1 MNKTKLSLKLLIC
14 VLVIAGLATLLVA
27 CNVGGPAHFDHLVTF
42 VYNIGDMG
50 LNAEP
55 QYIGVMK
62 GGLVSIRPGYSH
74 DFKEFEDQGYYLT
87 GWYLPAEVDEE
98 GNPTTDENGFVILG
112 EEWNFKTMRVTRD
125 ITLYGKVEK
134 KSMVHFI
141 DRSTGNEVF
150 AEYDIANTPGT
161 VLKSFVFEPKRENST
176 FLGKYYVAP
185 TGKEEFTFPYTVQD
199 TDINVYV
206 EFLDGE
212 YMLVR
217 NAIGFRSAVAS
228 NQNIYLL
235 EDIDFENK
243 ATFLWAL
250 GTYSGEINGSPDR
263 HTIKNVSRTM
273 TGAKNNPSNF
283 SALFGTLGAKAYIH
297 DVNFENI
304 TLNYTLDISL
314 PSANVFVGLFAWRA
328 QQGARVENVTISG
341 NLRYSIPDG
350 THITCNPF
358 IGENLMNPDDI
369 NCNYDNVVVASI
381 KNQ

>member
-1 MNKTKLSLKLLIC
+1 MNKAKLSLKLLIC
-14 VLVIAGLATLLVA
+14 VLVLAGLATLLVA
-27 CNVGGPAHFDHLVTF
+27 CNIGGPAHFDHLVTF
-42 VYNIGDMG
+42 VYNTGNMDFD
-50 LNAEP
+50 AEP

-62 GGLVSIRPGYSH
+62 DSLVSIRPGYSD
-74 DFKEFEDQGYYLT
+74 DFKEFNAEGYYLT

-112 EEWNFKTMRVTRD
+112 EKWDFKKMRVTRD
-125 ITLYGKVEK
+125 ITLYGKLEK
-134 KSMVHFI
+134 QSGIHFI
-141 DRSTGNEVF
+141 NRATGEEVPM
-150 AEYDIANTPGT
+150 EYPIVHTPGT
-161 VLKSFVFEPKRENST
+161 SINAFIFEPELENHT

-185 TGKEEFTFPYTVQD
+185 TGNEEFTFPYVFGD

-206 EFLDGE
+206 EFLEGD
-212 YMLVR
+212 YALVKS
-217 NAIGFRSAVAS
+217 AIGFRNAIAS

-273 TGAKNNPSNF
+273 TGAKNNQSNF

-304 TLNYTLDISL
+304 TLNFTLDDSL
-314 PSANVFVGLFAWRA
+314 PSANVFVGLFAWKA

-341 NLRYSIPDG
+341 NLKYSTPKDV
-350 THITCNPF
+350 HIECNPF
-358 IGENLMNPDDI
+358 VGESSMSADDI
-369 NCNYDNVVVASI
+369 NNCNYDSVVVASI
-381 KNQ
+381 K